1 MNLRTPRVSVVAA
14 LAAVRHRF
22 LLVSAMVWLA
32 CLACQ
37 VSQASADTF
46 NWNAQ
51 FAYRYDWPSGSG
63 PIPPVDFA
71 WSFEFDPVV
80 ASTQLQDDQPTYLR
94 TWTHFS
100 GAGLST
106 ATTPFTADIWANHA
120 PAGATFTHTIAANA
134 SQAYMTVPCSGG
146 CGFRTFDLGESWTTG
161 DIDADPNVETTFM
174 YVRNFHLGTQN
185 VTGFG
190 DVGTFD
196 AFSIVEFIAAFGPG
210 YEIQVLELFQTR
222 TTNLITGEM
231 TLSGS
236 MWNGTAT
243 LSSHV
248 PSSPTPVP
256 EPASMVLVATGL
268 AATAIRKRARL
279 CYPLRSCARSSVG

>member
-1 MNLRTPRVSVVAA
+1 MNRRTPRVSVVAA
-14 LAAVRHRF
+14 LAALRYRF

-46 NWNAQ
+46 TWNTQ

-63 PIPPVDFA
+63 PTPPVDFA

-80 ASTQLQDDQPTYLR
+80 ESTQLQDGQPTYLR
-94 TWTHFS
+94 TWTYFS
-100 GAGLST
+100 GAGVST
-106 ATTPFTADIWANHA
+106 ATTPFTADILANHA
-120 PAGATFTHTIAANA
+120 PAGATFTHTTAAEA
-134 SQAYMTVPCSGG
+134 SQAYMTGPCGGG
-146 CGFRTFDLGESWTTG
+146 CGFRTFSLGESWITD
-161 DIDADPNVETTFM
+161 DIDADPNVTTTFSYSRSINM
-174 YVRNFHLGTQN
+174 GTQN

-210 YEIQVLELFQTR
+210 YEIQVMELFQTR

-236 MWNGTAT
+236 WWNGTAT
-243 LSSHV
+243 LASHV
-248 PSSPTPVP
+248 PGSPSQTPVP

-268 AATAIRKRARL
+268 IATAIRKRARL
-279 CYPLRSCARSSVG
+279 C